1 MRQMVRMW
9 RIWIIFLENVA
20 IATVADVMDLT
31 EENRIL
37 VKQGLE
43 MLKRTSN
50 LGLRADS
57 GVSGWREKDSGI
69 SQSDLFLLRCL
80 NASGKLGYGKKT
92 HWHCFGQRQSGRQIC
107 WQVI

>member
-1 MRQMVRMW
+1 M
-9 RIWIIFLENVA
+9 ENVA

-50 LGLRADS
+50 LGLRALIQCI
-57 GVSGWREKDSGI
+57 GLEGKKIQAYHIGFI
-69 SQSDLFLLRCL
+69 LAPCL
-80 NASGKLGYGKKT
+80 NASGKLDTQKE

>member
-1 MRQMVRMW
+1 MW
-9 RIWIIFLENVA
+9 CSGCIQLVEALCEANGQDVADLDYLLENVA

-50 LGLRADS
+50 LGLRA
-57 GVSGWREKDSGI
+57 
-69 SQSDLFLLRCL
+69 
-80 NASGKLGYGKKT
+80 
-92 HWHCFGQRQSGRQIC
+92 
-107 WQVI
+107 